1 MSVLLTGTDIQVDV
15 HKGFCSIIVAMIVA
29 PMVGKLI
36 IRLQLL
42 QVVVMH
48 LAIVRFYVWNV
59 IRKPGHTVGINM

>member
-1 MSVLLTGTDIQVDV
+1 MSVLLTGTDILADA

-36 IRLQLL
+36 IRQQLL
-42 QVVVMH
+42 QAVVMY

-59 IRKPGHTVGINM
+59 TRKPGHTVDINM